1 MTTERKTEAQI
12 IREQASLITE
22 EELREIR
29 IKALDEMWNLK
40 KQELDMESKTFF
52 EKTLVYVKA
61 FSYEI
66 YIRTF
71 GYYFKYPEY
80 LEHAYKWKLYR
91 ELRTHKA
98 VIPKP
103 DNYISKER
111 TYPID
116 RTSQNTQDVD
126 DVECKYQDEEKTCE

>member
-1 MTTERKTEAQI
+1 MTTEQKTEAQL
-12 IREQASLITE
+12 IRDQASLITE
-22 EELREIR
+22 DELREIR
-29 IKALDEMWNLK
+29 IKALDSMWDLK
-40 KQELDMESKTFF
+40 KRELAMESKTFW

-66 YIRTF
+66 YIRTY

-91 ELRTHKA
+91 ELRNHKA

-103 DNYISKER
+103 DNYIPKEK

-116 RTSQNTQDVD
+116 RTSQNTQD
-126 DVECKYQDEEKTCE
+126 EDEEKKM